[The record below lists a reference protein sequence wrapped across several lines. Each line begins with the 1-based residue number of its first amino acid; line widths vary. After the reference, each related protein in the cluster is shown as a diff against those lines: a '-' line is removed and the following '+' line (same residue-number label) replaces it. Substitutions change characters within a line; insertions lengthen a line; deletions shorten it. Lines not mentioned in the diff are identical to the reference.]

1 LSQSYIAFPTN
12 SQDVSAFYL
21 SQLYQ
26 LQASLNGSASS
37 PTPTPPALAGT
48 PYASYWLW
56 FMSLT
61 MSFVCAVG
69 ATIVQEWIHRY
80 QLLTQ
85 LWSNPQCLS
94 AHIRASLSRDRFLET
109 VPAFLKSLNLLLHSS
124 IYFFLA
130 GLTFLPFTYGDCPTF
145 RFAIVCFV
153 LAVIGYF
160 FVANGWGFRPCSIF
174 IFPMLLIY
182 GQDL

>member
-1 LSQSYIAFPTN
+1 SESLFSMYNKKALEFDSKHIENWREDANGLMILSGLVSATVAGFLSKAYIEFPTN

-26 LQASLNGSASS
+26 LQAGLNGSVSS
-37 PTPTPPALAGT
+37 PTPAPPALAAT

-61 MSFVCAVG
+61 ISFVCAMG
-69 ATIVQEWIHRY
+69 ATMVQEWIRQY

-94 AHIRASLSRDRFLET
+94 AHI
-109 VPAFLKSLNLLLHSS
+109 
-124 IYFFLA
+124 
-130 GLTFLPFTYGDCPTF
+130 
-145 RFAIVCFV
+145 
-153 LAVIGYF
+153 
-160 FVANGWGFRPCSIF
+160 
-174 IFPMLLIY
+174 
-182 GQDL
+182 